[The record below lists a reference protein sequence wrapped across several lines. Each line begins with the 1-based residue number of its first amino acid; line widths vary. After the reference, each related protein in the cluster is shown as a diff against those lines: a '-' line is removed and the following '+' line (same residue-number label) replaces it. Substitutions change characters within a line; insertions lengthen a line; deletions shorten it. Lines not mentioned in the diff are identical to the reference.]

1 MAECGCCFC
10 LSFTKDS
17 YRDFKKRPSQLSSKV
32 SPSKES
38 SGESSSVA
46 WAAVIA
52 WVVVADDAEE
62 LEELHNDPFKTRVAG
77 LNYKYSRA

>member
-1 MAECGCCFC
+1 METDAAVAAGG
-10 LSFTKDS
+10 LA
-17 YRDFKKRPSQLSSKV
+17 RLAI
-32 SPSKES
+32 
-38 SGESSSVA
+38 A

>member
-1 MAECGCCFC
+1 M
-10 LSFTKDS
+10 L
-17 YRDFKKRPSQLSSKV
+17 
-32 SPSKES
+32 
-38 SGESSSVA
+38 A
-46 WAAVIA
+46 WAAVVA